1 MDCIKMTQLTN
12 RQQQILEIIDRA
24 KTAAI
29 SDIGGQLKEA
39 ISIPTLNRDIAN
51 LVSLGYLKK
60 TGKGRSTA
68 YHVSS
73 LYKIFAPVELD
84 KYFDSEPDQR
94 DVVARFNY
102 DLFSMLENTP
112 IFTKEESAHLEEL
125 KCEYAQNIAS
135 ISPALYQKEIERL
148 TIELS
153 WKSSQIEGN
162 TYSLLETEILFLEHK
177 AAKGKTQEE
186 ATMLLNHKDCLDFIL
201 KNREIGK
208 PLNLSVIEAMHS
220 LLIKDLG
227 VDRNLRS
234 RIVGITGTSYKP
246 LDNTYQIKE
255 AIEAMCGAINARQNG
270 FERALLAVAFIS
282 YIQPFEDGNK
292 RTGRM
297 VSNAVLISDGACP
310 LSYRSVESLEY
321 KKAMLLFYEQN
332 NLSAFKELFIK
343 QIEFAVKNYFQ

>member
-1 MDCIKMTQLTN
+1 MAKLTT
-12 RQQQILEIIDRA
+12 RQQQILQIIGKSKSA
-24 KTAAI
+24 SI
-29 SDIGGQLKEA
+29 SDIAEQLKES
-39 ISIPTLNRDIAN
+39 ISTPTLNRDIAA
-51 LVSLGYLKK
+51 LVGFGYLDK
-60 TGKGRSTA
+60 TGKARSTT
-68 YHVSS
+68 YQLSS
-73 LYKIFAPVELD
+73 FYKLFAPVELD
-84 KYFDSEPDQR
+84 QYFDSEPDKR
-94 DVVARFNY
+94 DALDKFNY
-102 DLFSMLENTP
+102 DLFATLKNTP
-112 IFTKEESAHLEEL
+112 IFTKEEGEYLEEL
-125 KCEYAQNIAS
+125 KREYKQNIAS

-162 TYSLLETEILFLEHK
+162 TYSLLETEVLFLEHK
-177 AAKGKTQEE
+177 AAKGKSQEE

-201 KNREIGK
+201 KNKEIGK
-208 PLNLSVIEAMHS
+208 TLNLSKLEEMHS

-227 VDRNLRS
+227 VGRNLRS

-246 LDNTYQIKE
+246 LDNTFQIKE
-255 AIEAMCGAINARQNG
+255 AIEAMCSTINSRQNG
-270 FERALLAVAFIS
+270 FERALLAVALIS

-297 VSNAVLISDGACP
+297 VSNAVLIADGACP

-343 QIEFAVKNYFQ
+343 QIEFAVKNYFR

>member
-1 MDCIKMTQLTN
+1 MVKLTN
-12 RQQQILEIIDRA
+12 RQQQILGIIGKERA
-24 KTAAI
+24 ASI
-29 SDIGGQLKEA
+29 SSVAEQLAES
-39 ISIPTLNRDIAN
+39 ISIPTLNRDIAA
-51 LVSLGYLKK
+51 LVAFGYLDK
-60 TGKGRSTA
+60 TGKARSTT
-68 YHVSS
+68 YQLSS
-73 LYKIFAPVELD
+73 YYKLFAPVELVQ
-84 KYFDSEPDQR
+84 YFDAEPDKR
-94 DVVARFNY
+94 NALDKFNY
-102 DLFSMLENTP
+102 DLFATLKDAA
-112 IFTKEESAHLEEL
+112 IFTKEESEYLEGL
-125 KCEYAQNIAS
+125 KREYRQNIAS

-177 AAKGKTQEE
+177 TAKGKTKAE

-201 KNREIGK
+201 KNKEIGK
-208 PLNLSVIEAMHS
+208 KLNLAALEEIHS
-220 LLIKDLG
+220 TLIKDLG
-227 VDRNLRS
+227 VEHGLRS

-246 LDNTYQIKE
+246 LDNRFQIKE
-255 AIEAMCGAINARQNG
+255 AIAEMCATINARKNG
-270 FERALLAVAFIS
+270 FERALLAVALIS

-297 VSNAVLISDGACP
+297 VSNAVLIADGACP

-343 QIEFAVKNYFQ
+343 QIEFAVGNYFR